1 MNIDEY
7 RERINK
13 AHTITGVPSYW
24 EELQEWKKIADDLA
38 ARLRELEYSP
48 SEAIIRYQQASY
60 EDKDNRTV

>member
-24 EELQEWKKIADDLA
+24 EELQEWRKIANDLA
-38 ARLRELEYSP
+38 SRLRELEQTP
-48 SEAIIRYQQASY
+48 SEAVIRYQQAAY
-60 EDKDNRTV
+60 RDKDDQ